1 MRVVCYS
8 EKMSKPAAKARAMA
22 GPFTSMGADPERGVC
37 EGTLHSRLKERC
49 RSRDV
54 LKSTARIRFDAVSSC
69 RIACAAMLVRVR
81 VIDDF
86 AWDGCA
92 GHRSRARG
100 RSDMRLCMQ

>member
-1 MRVVCYS
+1 
-8 EKMSKPAAKARAMA
+8 MA

-54 LKSTARIRFDAVSSC
+54 LKSTVRPELGAVSSC
-69 RIACAAMLVRVR
+69 RIACAAMLGSAC

-100 RSDMRLCMQ
+100 HSDMRLCMQ

>member
-86 AWDGCA
+86 AWN
-92 GHRSRARG
+92 
-100 RSDMRLCMQ
+100 

>member
-1 MRVVCYS
+1 MAVPS
-8 EKMSKPAAKARAMA
+8 TLTGADLKPALQT
-22 GPFTSMGADPERGVC
+22 GLVQC
-37 EGTLHSRLKERC
+37 RLKERC

-54 LKSTARIRFDAVSSC
+54 LKSTARIRFGAVSSC